1 MKIRTKILGGFL
13 TITILVVFLGIA
25 VFIYTVESSNSFT
38 FLVEHDLEVLQNAQ
52 KLQKLVV
59 DAETGQ
65 RGFVI
70 TGDESFL
77 QPYKDGIQGFNAL
90 IRIEKELV
98 SDNPAQVK
106 RLKNIQVLFDE
117 WNLKAAQ
124 PEIAAARNFFEST
137 TLGKTANYSD
147 VAALIQAKTGK
158 NILDQI
164 RNEFTIFIQIENE
177 LKNERLSNV
186 STASIFTQTLLI
198 LLPISITA
206 VAGILAFVFTQSIS
220 RPLEIL
226 KQASVKVSG
235 GNLDTKIKQVSL
247 EKRKTKLDNKSNLK
261 PVSGLKQSNFKN
273 KILLVF
279 LALSFLIGVVG
290 FISYIE
296 ITEVRDDLIII
307 VDFQTP
313 ALIKLNEMKS
323 TILEGI
329 EEAFAYPLLDNIIE
343 REEFYEKMDRFD
355 LLAEE
360 FSIIAN
366 MGEPGE
372 ETETELFHNIKSNKE
387 MLVNS
392 ASQMFE
398 DYENNGKIDIS
409 SVELFEEDIDTL
421 LPLIDK
427 FIVIEIEEVNKAHL
441 HASENINAAFLTIP
455 VIILVALLI
464 SVFGGVLV
472 SRTITEPMILI
483 SSADE
488 QLNENESN
496 LSSSDDEIKELSESF
511 NKMVDDIKKGRTQ
524 IENQLKELT
533 KIDEQKDEFAA
544 MVSHELKTPLVPIQ
558 LYTEMLLK
566 GIFGSLSEKQI
577 RALTSIHKNIES
589 LSELVDDVLDVTK
602 LELGRLTLNKK
613 QVDIK
618 DLLNENIESL
628 SMFAK
633 EKKVT
638 LELDLKTS
646 GKIFCDPKRINQV
659 LANLIKN
666 SIDFVPKNNGL
677 IKLVVEKNPESFV
690 FTVSDNGPGIP
701 VENQEYLF
709 QKFYKIDTSP
719 TRKHGGTGLGL
730 TICNGLVNSHGGKIW
745 LVKEYTKGT
754 SFKFTIPVKKS

>member
-1 MKIRTKILGGFL
+1 MKIRTKIVSGFL
-13 TITILVVFLGIA
+13 TIIILVIVLGIT
-25 VFIYTVESSNSFT
+25 VFFNTVESSNNFT

-77 QPYKDGIQGFNAL
+77 EPYKDGIQGFNAL

-98 SDNPAQVK
+98 SDNPSQVK
-106 RLKNIQVLFDE
+106 RLKDIQILFDE

-124 PEIAAARNFFEST
+124 PEIAAARNYFEST
-137 TLGKTANYSD
+137 TLGKTTSYSD
-147 VAALIQAKTGK
+147 VALLIQAKTGK

-164 RNEFTIFIQIENE
+164 RNEFSIFIQIEND
-177 LKNERLSNV
+177 LKDKRYSDVLTT
-186 STASIFTQTLLI
+186 STFTETLLI

-226 KQASVKVSG
+226 KQASAKVSS

-247 EKRKTKLDNKSNLK
+247 EKRKAKSDNKSDLK
-261 PVSGLKQSNFKN
+261 SVSGLKQSNFKN

-279 LALSFLIGVVG
+279 LSLSFLIGIVG

-307 VDFQTP
+307 TDFSTP
-313 ALIKLNEMKS
+313 ALIKLNDMKS
-323 TILEGI
+323 VILEGI
-329 EEAFAYPLLDNIIE
+329 EEAFAYPLLDKIIE
-343 REEFYEKMDRFD
+343 KEEFYEKMNHFD

-360 FSIIAN
+360 FSIIGHIGAAD
-366 MGEPGE
+366 E
-372 ETETELFHNIKSNKE
+372 ELETQLFHNIISNKE
-387 MLVNS
+387 NLVDA

-398 DYENNGKIDIS
+398 DYENNGKINLS
-409 SVELFEEDIDTL
+409 SVELFEEKIDIL
-421 LPLIDK
+421 VPLIDE
-427 FIVIEIEEVNKAHL
+427 FIVIEINEVNKAHL
-441 HASENINAAFLTIP
+441 HASQNINAAFLTIP

-464 SVFGGVLV
+464 SIFGGILV

-488 QLNENESN
+488 QLIENESN
-496 LSSSDDEIKELSESF
+496 ISSSDDEIKELSESF
-511 NKMVDDIKKGRTQ
+511 NKMVSDIKKGRTQ

-566 GIFGSLSEKQI
+566 GVFGSLGDKQI

-589 LSELVDDVLDVTK
+589 LNDLVDDVLDVTK

-613 QVDIK
+613 QVDVK
-618 DLLNENIESL
+618 DLLNKSIELL
-628 SMFAK
+628 SILAK

-646 GKIFCDPKRINQV
+646 GKIFCDPHRINQV
-659 LANLIKN
+659 LSNLIKN
-666 SIDFVPKNNGL
+666 SIDFVPENNGKVKL
-677 IKLVVEKNPESFV
+677 IVEKNAESFV
-690 FTVSDNGPGIP
+690 FTITDNGPGIP
-701 VENQEYLF
+701 VENQPHLF

-730 TICNGLVNSHGGKIW
+730 TICNGIVSSHGGKIW
-745 LVKEYTKGT
+745 LDKEYTKGT
-754 SFKFTIPVKKS
+754 RFIFTIPVEKS

>member
-1 MKIRTKILGGFL
+1 MKIRTKIVSGFL
-13 TITILVVFLGIA
+13 TIIILVIVLGIT
-25 VFIYTVESSNSFT
+25 VFFNTVESSNNFT

-77 QPYKDGIQGFNAL
+77 EPYKDGIQGFNAL

-98 SDNPAQVK
+98 SDNPSQVE
-106 RLKNIQVLFDE
+106 RLKDIQILFDE

-124 PEIAAARNFFEST
+124 PEIAAARNYFEST
-137 TLGKTANYSD
+137 TLGKTTNYSD

-164 RNEFTIFIQIENE
+164 RNEFSIFIQIEND
-177 LKNERLSNV
+177 LKDKRYSDVLTT
-186 STASIFTQTLLI
+186 STFTETLLI

-206 VAGILAFVFTQSIS
+206 VAGILTFVFTQSIS

-226 KQASVKVSG
+226 KQASAKVSR
-235 GNLDTKIKQVSL
+235 GNLDTKIQQVSL

-261 PVSGLKQSNFKN
+261 PVSGVKQSNFKN

-279 LALSFLIGVVG
+279 LALSFLIGIVG

-307 VDFQTP
+307 TDFSTP
-313 ALIKLNEMKS
+313 SLIKLNDMKS
-323 TILEGI
+323 VILEGI
-329 EEAFAYPLLDNIIE
+329 EEAFAYPLLDEIIE
-343 REEFYEKMDRFD
+343 KEEFYEKMNRFD
-355 LLAEE
+355 FLADE
-360 FSIIAN
+360 FLII
-366 MGEPGE
+366 GHIEKSGKE
-372 ETETELFHNIKSNKE
+372 SETQLFQDIISNKE

-392 ASQMFE
+392 ANQMFE
-398 DYENNGKIDIS
+398 DYENNGKIDLS
-409 SVELFEEDIDTL
+409 SVELFEEEIDTL
-421 LPLIDK
+421 LPLIDE
-427 FIVIEIEEVNKAHL
+427 FIAIEIEEVNEAHRN
-441 HASENINAAFLTIP
+441 ANQNINAAFLTIP

-464 SVFGGVLV
+464 SIFGGILV
-472 SRTITEPMILI
+472 SRTITEPLVIV
-483 SSADE
+483 
-488 QLNENESN
+488 
-496 LSSSDDEIKELSESF
+496 SSSDEELQKEYEANPAGDEIKELSESF
-511 NKMVDDIKKGRTQ
+511 NKMVSDIKKGRTQ

-566 GIFGSLSEKQI
+566 GIFGSLGDKQV
-577 RALTSIHKNIES
+577 RALHAIHTNIES
-589 LSELVDDVLDVTK
+589 LSDLVDDVLDVTK
-602 LELGRLTLNKK
+602 LELGRLALNKK

-618 DLLNENIESL
+618 DLLDKNIESL
-628 SMFAK
+628 IVFA
-633 EKKVT
+633 EDKKIT
-638 LELDLKTS
+638 LKLDLKTS
-646 GKIFCDPKRINQV
+646 GKIFCDPKRINQI
-659 LANLIKN
+659 LSNLIKN
-666 SIDFVPKNNGL
+666 AIDFVPENNGL
-677 IKLVVEKNPESFV
+677 VELLVEKNAKSFV
-690 FTVSDNGPGIP
+690 FTVTDNGIGIP
-701 VENQEYLF
+701 LESQQHLF

-730 TICNGLVNSHGGKIW
+730 TICRGLVESHGGKIW
-745 LVKEYTKGT
+745 IDKEYTQG
-754 SFKFTIPVKKS
+754 SCFKFTIPEVKS